1 MEMIWKLKNWALI
14 ADRQNLDRSVDP
26 NGLNDSQNLAAVCR
40 RQGKPV
46 AVTLQLMAKLILL
59 AAGRVASTTP
69 LPGDSKFA
77 MLNWP
82 GPAPVTGQR
91 APPVV
96 PVHVTTMQT
105 SPAVAAT
112 VRTLPLAE
120 PGPELATVTV

>member
-1 MEMIWKLKNWALI
+1 
-14 ADRQNLDRSVDP
+14 
-26 NGLNDSQNLAAVCR
+26 
-40 RQGKPV
+40 
-46 AVTLQLMAKLILL
+46 MAKVMLL

-77 MLNWP
+77 MLNSP
-82 GPAPVTGQR
+82 GAAPTTGQT

-96 PVHVTTMQT
+96 PVHVTALQT
-105 SPAVAAT
+105 SPAVAVS